1 MGLAPCFLC
10 LPRLKRFKG
19 SKGMYYIFG
28 IRAAERTTIV
38 QPAYALLLGCHLSGI
53 RCSGVAQQS
62 TQYIL
67 LGHSAGGFLVRH
79 AMLSGTTFVA
89 GGRASEVI
97 VLERWRRRQ
106 SSGAEG
112 A

>member
-19 SKGMYYIFG
+19 SKGMYLHL
-28 IRAAERTTIV
+28 RHPRERTTIV
-38 QPAYALLLGCHLSGI
+38 QPVYALLLGCHLSGI